1 MADSKNIT
9 VTNYRLKQALA
20 DAEAEEMERH
30 AKKMGEELKSSLS
43 LKLGKVLKI
52 YPSQDKAKVQL
63 LDNKKKETVLIAH
76 DFISG
81 GMNINAYP
89 MGTNTTENGKNAIIP
104 SDDLYCVVMH
114 TSDEKHKVLLSYVDL
129 DEAFNRTSIRS
140 GEYRMQVGENFIS
153 LTDKYINMK
162 AQNFFINGL
171 PYTEAYTPL
180 TDYYDKSEI
189 TEQNNNYTEE
199 LEKLKNK
206 ITELEKTYTE
216 EINPSQITSASTWR
230 NNDNGFFIITRTNN
244 IITFTGGFQL
254 KAKYPS
260 TGWKMIAEIP
270 YGYKPNM
277 VIEIGN
283 TSPQT
288 HFNNLR
294 INNGLLEVYVS
305 TANTEYTEP
314 LMANGTWLTL
324 QDTPIQKQEEDEE
337 VDTG

>member
-20 DAEAEEMERH
+20 NAEAEEMERH

-52 YPSQDKAKVQL
+52 YPSTDKAKVQL

-89 MGTNTTENGKNAIIP
+89 VGTNTTDNGKNAIIP
-104 SDDLYCVVMH
+104 SDDLYGVIMH
-114 TSDEKHKVLLSYVDL
+114 TSDEKHKILLSYVDL
-129 DEAFNRTSIRS
+129 DEAFNRTSIKS

-180 TDYYDKSEI
+180 ADYYDKKEADLILNTLNEKIENLDLSDLEI
-189 TEQNNNYTEE
+189 NVDSTLDSSSKNPVQNKAIYDALNNKVDKVNGKELSTNDYTNTEK
-199 LEKLKNK
+199 EKLNSIKKVATTGDYNDLINK
-206 ITELEKTYTE
+206 
-216 EINPSQITSASTWR
+216 P
-230 NNDNGFFIITRTNN
+230 IIQD
-244 IITFTGGFQL
+244 IDLSDLDVDVDIEFTGVSGRDETITIN
-254 KAKYPS
+254 AK
-260 TGWKMIAEIP
+260 
-270 YGYKPNM
+270 
-277 VIEIGN
+277 
-283 TSPQT
+283 
-288 HFNNLR
+288 L
-294 INNGLLEVYVS
+294 
-305 TANTEYTEP
+305 
-314 LMANGTWLTL
+314 
-324 QDTPIQKQEEDEE
+324 IQK
-337 VDTG
+337 G

>member
-20 DAEAEEMERH
+20 NAEAEEMERH

-43 LKLGKVLKI
+43 LKLGKVLMI

-89 MGTNTTENGKNAIIP
+89 VGTNTTDNGKNAIIP

-114 TSDEKHKVLLSYVDL
+114 TSDEKHKILLSYVDL
-129 DEAFNRTSIRS
+129 DEAFNRSSIKS
-140 GEYRMQVGENFIS
+140 GEYRMQVGENYIS

-180 TDYYDKSEI
+180 ADYYDKKEADLILSTLNEKI
-189 TEQNNNYTEE
+189 
-199 LEKLKNK
+199 EKLDLSD
-206 ITELEKTYTE
+206 I
-216 EINPSQITSASTWR
+216 EINVDSTLDSSSKNPVQNKAIYDAL
-230 NNDNGFFIITRTNN
+230 NNKVDKVNGKGLSTNDYTNTEKEKLNSIKKVATTGDYNDLINKPVIQN
-244 IITFTGGFQL
+244 IGLSDLDVDVDIEFTGVSGRDETITIS
-254 KAKYPS
+254 AK
-260 TGWKMIAEIP
+260 
-270 YGYKPNM
+270 
-277 VIEIGN
+277 
-283 TSPQT
+283 
-288 HFNNLR
+288 L
-294 INNGLLEVYVS
+294 
-305 TANTEYTEP
+305 
-314 LMANGTWLTL
+314 
-324 QDTPIQKQEEDEE
+324 IQK
-337 VDTG
+337 G

>member
-20 DAEAEEMERH
+20 NAEAEEMERH

-89 MGTNTTENGKNAIIP
+89 MGTNTTDNGKNAIIP

-114 TSDEKHKVLLSYVDL
+114 TSDEKHKILLSYVDL
-129 DEAFNRTSIRS
+129 DEAFNRSSIRS

-180 TDYYDKSEI
+180 EDYYDKKEADLILNTLNEKIENLDLSDLEI
-189 TEQNNNYTEE
+189 NIDSTLDSSSKNPVQNKAIYNALNNKVDKVDGKGLSTNDYTNTEK
-199 LEKLKNK
+199 EKLNSIKKVATTGDYNDLINK
-206 ITELEKTYTE
+206 PVIQDIDLSDLDVDVDIE
-216 EINPSQITSASTWR
+216 
-230 NNDNGFFIITRTNN
+230 
-244 IITFTGGFQL
+244 FTGASGRDETITIN
-254 KAKYPS
+254 AK
-260 TGWKMIAEIP
+260 
-270 YGYKPNM
+270 
-277 VIEIGN
+277 
-283 TSPQT
+283 
-288 HFNNLR
+288 L
-294 INNGLLEVYVS
+294 
-305 TANTEYTEP
+305 
-314 LMANGTWLTL
+314 
-324 QDTPIQKQEEDEE
+324 IQK
-337 VDTG
+337 G

>member
-20 DAEAEEMERH
+20 NAEAEEMERH

-89 MGTNTTENGKNAIIP
+89 MGTNTTDNGKNAIIP

-114 TSDEKHKVLLSYVDL
+114 TSDEKHRILLSYVDL
-129 DEAFNRTSIRS
+129 DEAFNRSSIRS

-180 TDYYDKSEI
+180 ADYYDKKEADLILSTLNEKIENLDLSDLEI
-189 TEQNNNYTEE
+189 NVDSTLDSSSKNPVQNKAIYDALNNKVDKVNGKELSTNDYTNTEK
-199 LEKLKNK
+199 EKLNSIKKVATTGDYNDLINK
-206 ITELEKTYTE
+206 PVI
-216 EINPSQITSASTWR
+216 Q
-230 NNDNGFFIITRTNN
+230 N
-244 IITFTGGFQL
+244 IDLSDFDVDVDMQFTGVSGRDDTITIS
-254 KAKYPS
+254 A
-260 TGWKMIAEIP
+260 
-270 YGYKPNM
+270 
-277 VIEIGN
+277 
-283 TSPQT
+283 
-288 HFNNLR
+288 NL
-294 INNGLLEVYVS
+294 
-305 TANTEYTEP
+305 
-314 LMANGTWLTL
+314 
-324 QDTPIQKQEEDEE
+324 IQK
-337 VDTG
+337 G

>member
-20 DAEAEEMERH
+20 NAEAEEMERH

-89 MGTNTTENGKNAIIP
+89 VGTNTTDNGKNAIIP
-104 SDDLYCVVMH
+104 SDDLYCVIMH
-114 TSDEKHKVLLSYVDL
+114 TSDEKHRILLSYVDL
-129 DEAFNRTSIRS
+129 DEAFNRTSIKS

-180 TDYYDKSEI
+180 EDYYDKKEADLI
-189 TEQNNNYTEE
+189 LNTLN
-199 LEKLKNK
+199 EKIENIDLSD
-206 ITELEKTYTE
+206 L
-216 EINPSQITSASTWR
+216 EINIDSILDSSSKNPVQNKAIYDALNNKVDKVKGKGLST
-230 NNDNGFFIITRTNN
+230 NDYTNTEKDKLNSIKTVATTGDYNDLINKPVIQN
-244 IITFTGGFQL
+244 IDLSNLDVDVDIEFTGASGRDE
-254 KAKYPS
+254 
-260 TGWKMIAEIP
+260 TITIIA
-270 YGYKPNM
+270 
-277 VIEIGN
+277 
-283 TSPQT
+283 
-288 HFNNLR
+288 NL
-294 INNGLLEVYVS
+294 
-305 TANTEYTEP
+305 
-314 LMANGTWLTL
+314 
-324 QDTPIQKQEEDEE
+324 IQK
-337 VDTG
+337 G

>member
-43 LKLGKVLKI
+43 LKLGKVLMI

-63 LDNKKKETVLIAH
+63 LDNKKKENVLIAH

-89 MGTNTTENGKNAIIP
+89 VGTNTTDNGKNAIIP

-180 TDYYDKSEI
+180 EDYYDKKEADLILSTLNEKIENLDLSDLEI
-189 TEQNNNYTEE
+189 NVDSTLDSSSKNPVQNKAIYDALNNKVDKVDGKGLSTNDYTNTEK
-199 LEKLKNK
+199 EKLNSIKKVATTGDYNDLINK
-206 ITELEKTYTE
+206 PVIQDIDLSDFDVDVDIE
-216 EINPSQITSASTWR
+216 
-230 NNDNGFFIITRTNN
+230 
-244 IITFTGGFQL
+244 FTGVSGRDETITIN
-254 KAKYPS
+254 A
-260 TGWKMIAEIP
+260 
-270 YGYKPNM
+270 
-277 VIEIGN
+277 
-283 TSPQT
+283 
-288 HFNNLR
+288 NL
-294 INNGLLEVYVS
+294 
-305 TANTEYTEP
+305 
-314 LMANGTWLTL
+314 
-324 QDTPIQKQEEDEE
+324 IQK
-337 VDTG
+337 G

>member
-43 LKLGKVLKI
+43 LKLGKVLMI

-129 DEAFNRTSIRS
+129 DEAFNRSSIRS
-140 GEYRMQVGENFIS
+140 GEYRM
-153 LTDKYINMK
+153 
-162 AQNFFINGL
+162 
-171 PYTEAYTPL
+171 
-180 TDYYDKSEI
+180 
-189 TEQNNNYTEE
+189 
-199 LEKLKNK
+199 
-206 ITELEKTYTE
+206 
-216 EINPSQITSASTWR
+216 
-230 NNDNGFFIITRTNN
+230 
-244 IITFTGGFQL
+244 
-254 KAKYPS
+254 
-260 TGWKMIAEIP
+260 
-270 YGYKPNM
+270 
-277 VIEIGN
+277 
-283 TSPQT
+283 
-288 HFNNLR
+288 
-294 INNGLLEVYVS
+294 
-305 TANTEYTEP
+305 
-314 LMANGTWLTL
+314 
-324 QDTPIQKQEEDEE
+324 
-337 VDTG
+337 

>member
-20 DAEAEEMERH
+20 NAEAEEMERH

-63 LDNKKKETVLIAH
+63 LDNKKKEDVLIAH

-89 MGTNTTENGKNAIIP
+89 VGTNTTDNGKNAIIP

-114 TSDEKHKVLLSYVDL
+114 TSDEKHRILLSYVDL
-129 DEAFNRTSIRS
+129 DEAFNRSSIRS

-180 TDYYDKSEI
+180 ADYYDKKEADLILSTLNEKIENLDLSDLEI
-189 TEQNNNYTEE
+189 NVDSTLDSSSKNPVQNKAIYDALNNKVDKVNGKELSTNDYTNTEK
-199 LEKLKNK
+199 EKLNSIKKVATTGDYNDLINK
-206 ITELEKTYTE
+206 PVI
-216 EINPSQITSASTWR
+216 Q
-230 NNDNGFFIITRTNN
+230 N
-244 IITFTGGFQL
+244 IDLSDLDVDVDIEFTGVSGRDETITIN
-254 KAKYPS
+254 AK
-260 TGWKMIAEIP
+260 
-270 YGYKPNM
+270 
-277 VIEIGN
+277 
-283 TSPQT
+283 
-288 HFNNLR
+288 L
-294 INNGLLEVYVS
+294 
-305 TANTEYTEP
+305 
-314 LMANGTWLTL
+314 
-324 QDTPIQKQEEDEE
+324 IQK
-337 VDTG
+337 G